1 MHITP
6 LPAPSG
12 FPGASCKR
20 RALRGRSV
28 PWESPLPSMSPSPM
42 EPPLTWE
49 ALPYACPKCGKDM
62 VAVPGSSASSLACFC
77 PSPSYWRLQPCAAL
91 VPYTAADAQRR
102 VLRPLSATGGIAR
115 GSPAAKPCAPEG
127 APPASVLRKTEGPM
141 DGQGKEEDASSQ
153 RRTVARQG
161 EARRGAVRLS
171 RCPSP
176 RWPEAQCDVTVIP
189 DRQAGPRAL
198 GPRATKRAKRS
209 QPVRARART
218 LTHSHT
224 CSWSFVQ
231 LVRNVKDPEPLC
243 LALDPIPFRLTLARA
258 RTHDLSKLP
267 GRSKRNASLCAAQA
281 PGAAR

>member
-1 MHITP
+1 
-6 LPAPSG
+6 
-12 FPGASCKR
+12 
-20 RALRGRSV
+20 
-28 PWESPLPSMSPSPM
+28 M

-49 ALPYACPKCGKDM
+49 ALPYGCPKCEKDM
-62 VAVPGSSASSLACFC
+62 VAVPGSPASSLSCFRL
-77 PSPSYWRLQPCAAL
+77 SPSYPRLQPCAAL

-127 APPASVLRKTEGPM
+127 APPASVVRKTEGPM

-161 EARRGAVRLS
+161 EARLS

-176 RWPEAQCDVTVIP
+176 RWPEARCDVTVIP

-209 QPVRARART
+209 QPVRARA
-218 LTHSHT
+218 HSH
-224 CSWSFVQ
+224 SLAHLFV
-231 LVRNVKDPEPLC
+231 E
-243 LALDPIPFRLTLARA
+243 
-258 RTHDLSKLP
+258 
-267 GRSKRNASLCAAQA
+267 LCAAGEVCQR
-281 PGAAR
+281 P